1 MSTQKPKVVTNPELV
16 AQIQI
21 NSHSVR
27 NLSSM
32 DKKLSMTVEIVD
44 EEDLKLKIAQYLLF
58 MPVDQVFKMTLVPVD
73 N

>member
-1 MSTQKPKVVTNPELV
+1 MSTQPQLV

-32 DKKLSMTVEIVD
+32 DKKLSITVEIVD

-58 MPVDQVFKMTLVPVD
+58 MPVDQVFKMTLEPVE